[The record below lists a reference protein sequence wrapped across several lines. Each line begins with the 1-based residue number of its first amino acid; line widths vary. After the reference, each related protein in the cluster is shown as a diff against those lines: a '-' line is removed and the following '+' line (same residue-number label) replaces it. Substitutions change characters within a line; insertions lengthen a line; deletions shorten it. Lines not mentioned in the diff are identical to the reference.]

1 MNTEYLDAREAISL
15 EILFKSI
22 DGVFEITARF
32 DPNVFC
38 GLGFVILKYFLFV
51 QSLFLVSLAH
61 GTYEPR
67 VGDLYFQSLPRN
79 AVIDAIEGASE
90 SPYSHC
96 GILVRK
102 GGGWFVLEAIGPVR
116 ETPLAKWIKQA
127 RDRHYDVFRLR
138 EKHEVHIPEYI
149 KAARKYLGRP
159 YDIRYR
165 MDDEKIYCSELIFKS
180 YRDATGE
187 QLGKLVK
194 FGDLKWGRHVPII
207 IAIEGSIPVNR
218 IMITPRHLSEAKQLE
233 FIYSSKKK

>member
-1 MNTEYLDAREAISL
+1 
-15 EILFKSI
+15 
-22 DGVFEITARF
+22 
-32 DPNVFC
+32 
-38 GLGFVILKYFLFV
+38 LKKLLFV
-51 QSLFLVSLAH
+51 FSLFPLVFAF
-61 GTYEPR
+61 GAYEPR

-102 GGGWFVLEAIGPVR
+102 GGEWFVLEAIGPVR
-116 ETPLAKWIKQA
+116 EISLAKWINQA
-127 RDRHYDVFRLR
+127 RDRHYDVFRLG
-138 EKHEVHIPEYI
+138 EKHAGHIPEFI

-165 MDDEKIYCSELIFKS
+165 MDDEKIYCSELIFKG

-194 FGDLKWGRHVPII
+194 FGDLKWERHVSII

-233 FIYSSKKK
+233 KVFSSKEKIRKKR

>member
-1 MNTEYLDAREAISL
+1 MSSL
-15 EILFKSI
+15 KNL
-22 DGVFEITARF
+22 
-32 DPNVFC
+32 
-38 GLGFVILKYFLFV
+38 LFV
-51 QSLFLVSLAH
+51 FSFFPLVFAF
-61 GTYEPR
+61 GAYEPKE
-67 VGDLYFQSLPRN
+67 GDLYFQSLPRN

-90 SPYSHC
+90 SPHSQC

-102 GGGWFVLEAIGPVR
+102 GGEWFVLEAIGPVR
-116 ETPLAKWIKQA
+116 EISLAKWINQA
-127 RDRHYDVFRLR
+127 RDKHYDVFRLG
-138 EKHEVHIPEYI
+138 EKHAGHIPEFI

-165 MDDEKIYCSELIFKS
+165 MDDEKIYCSELIFKG

-207 IAIEGSIPVNR
+207 IEIEGSIPVNR

-233 FIYSSKKK
+233 KVFSSKKK

>member
-1 MNTEYLDAREAISL
+1 MIN
-15 EILFKSI
+15 
-22 DGVFEITARF
+22 
-32 DPNVFC
+32 
-38 GLGFVILKYFLFV
+38 
-51 QSLFLVSLAH
+51 
-61 GTYEPR
+61 
-67 VGDLYFQSLPRN
+67 
-79 AVIDAIEGASE
+79 AIEGASE

-102 GGGWFVLEAIGPVR
+102 GGEWFVLEAIGPVR
-116 ETPLAKWIKQA
+116 EISLAKWINQA
-127 RDRHYDVFRLR
+127 RDKHYDIFRLG
-138 EKHEVHIPEYI
+138 EKHEGHIPEFI

-165 MDDEKIYCSELIFKS
+165 MDDEKIYCSELIFKG

-207 IAIEGSIPVNR
+207 IKIEGSIPVNR

-233 FIYSSKKK
+233 KVFSSKEKFRKKR

>member
-1 MNTEYLDAREAISL
+1 MRSL
-15 EILFKSI
+15 KNL
-22 DGVFEITARF
+22 
-32 DPNVFC
+32 
-38 GLGFVILKYFLFV
+38 LFV
-51 QSLFLVSLAH
+51 FSLFPIVFAF
-61 GTYEPR
+61 GAYEPKE
-67 VGDLYFQSLPRN
+67 GDLYFQSLPRN

-102 GGGWFVLEAIGPVR
+102 GGKWFVLEAIGPVR
-116 ETPLAKWIKQA
+116 ETPLVKWIKQA
-127 RDRHYDVFRLR
+127 RDRHYDVFRLG
-138 EKHEVHIPEYI
+138 EKHAGNIPEFI

-165 MDDEKIYCSELIFKS
+165 MDDEKIYCSELIFKG

-207 IAIEGSIPVNR
+207 IEIEGSIPVNR